1 MNVFDFLTLLWR
13 ALRGQTGGPDFILVY
28 DALGAIIWAFL
39 LFKVFITEGLNI
51 ASGNKTELPRILVKY
66 LFVAGMFAIWPM
78 ASNHVFSAVA
88 ALADMF
94 FPDVSTLLAQL
105 ANSMELMRSSEQA
118 AARELGLLSMIMGT
132 IQNLTAGIIFSAI
145 GMIVLFLCYM
155 LILLCVMGSL
165 TILAMNLLLG
175 PVFFALAF
183 DKDFRQ
189 IALHWFSAVLSYFLL
204 IPLYGAA
211 VTIAVAIVGAT
222 IPTELIG
229 LSSVAQV
236 TAQLFGPFMAVAVVF
251 SVNKVVNTLVG
262 GAAGSG
268 LASSVIGVAG
278 IAASFIPGVAMIRST
293 AAAGQAAVSKLSTT
307 ARAAMGRGRS

>member
-1 MNVFDFLTLLWR
+1 MTVFDFLTLLWR
-13 ALRGQTGGPDFILVY
+13 ALRGQTGGPDFIFVY

-39 LFKVFITEGLNI
+39 LFKVFLTEGLSV
-51 ASGNKTELPRILVKY
+51 ASGNKTELPRILIKY
-66 LFVAGMFAIWPM
+66 LFVAGMFAIWPV
-78 ASNHVFSAVA
+78 ASTHVFNAVA
-88 ALADMF
+88 SLADMF
-94 FPDVSTLLAQL
+94 FPDLSTLLVRL
-105 ANSMELMRSSEQA
+105 GNSMELMRSAEQA
-118 AARELGLLSMIMGT
+118 AAQEVGLISMIVGT
-132 IQNLTAGIIFSAI
+132 IQNITAGLIFSAI
-145 GMIVLFLCYM
+145 GMLVLFICYM
-155 LILLCVMGSL
+155 LILLCIMGSL
-165 TILAMNLLLG
+165 TILALNLLLA

-211 VTIAVAIVGAT
+211 VTIAVAIVGAAV
-222 IPTELIG
+222 PTEIIG

-251 SVNKVVNTLVG
+251 SVNKVVNTLVN

-278 IAASFIPGVAMIRST
+278 IAASFIPGGAMIRST
-293 AAAGQAAVSKLSTT
+293 AAAGKSAVSKLSAT
-307 ARAAMGRGRS
+307 ARSAIGRP

>member
-1 MNVFDFLTLLWR
+1 MTVFDFLTLLWR

-39 LFKVFITEGLNI
+39 LFKVFLTEGLQV
-51 ASGNKTELPRILVKY
+51 ASGHKTELPRILVKY
-66 LFVAGMFAIWPM
+66 LFVAGMFAIWP
-78 ASNHVFSAVA
+78 ATSNHIFNAVA
-88 ALADMF
+88 SLADMF
-94 FPDVSTLLAQL
+94 FPDLSTLLVQL
-105 ANSMELMRSSEQA
+105 GNSMELMRSAEQA
-118 AARELGLLSMIMGT
+118 AEQEVGLISMILGT
-132 IQNLTAGIIFSAI
+132 IQNITAGLIFSAI
-145 GMIVLFLCYM
+145 GMLVLFVCYM

-165 TILAMNLLLG
+165 TILAMNLLLA

-211 VTIAVAIVGAT
+211 VTIAVAIVGAS
-222 IPTELIG
+222 IPTSIVG

-251 SVNKVVNTLVG
+251 SVNKVVNTLVN

-278 IAASFIPGVAMIRST
+278 IAASFIPGGALIRST
-293 AAAGQAAVSKLSTT
+293 AVAGQSAVRKLSAT
-307 ARAAMGRGRS
+307 ARSALGRP